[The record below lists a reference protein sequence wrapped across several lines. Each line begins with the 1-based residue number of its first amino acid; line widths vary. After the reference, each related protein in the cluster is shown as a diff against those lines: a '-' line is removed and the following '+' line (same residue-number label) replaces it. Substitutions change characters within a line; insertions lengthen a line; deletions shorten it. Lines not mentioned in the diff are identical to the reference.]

1 MVLSLL
7 RILMIIA
14 CVTSALQAQNLSGP
28 ASWMYPKG
36 NSQATYS
43 QTEPSRAQNI
53 DSLKLKWST
62 TALSGD
68 IQPLIG
74 NIKNNPKIVPEFLWA
89 PNEIVALVKDRI
101 VVVDGTG
108 ELLCE
113 TPLPS
118 FVKYV
123 KGISVLFDTTNTL
136 PVGPLPQPPLVMALE
151 TIESEDTVEK
161 VAYAY
166 IAGYDKQRDSII
178 IIRRL
183 SVDLSDFDSNYIA
196 GVKPFIGRNINGQTT
211 VYATVNITKPRILP
225 NFTGAAPY
233 FRGFTQFNLGQPGTI
248 FPLPDTRDEVTS
260 RITIAPEISLYQPS
274 VGFITTNPF
283 DAMVVTPPVYPTPY
297 IKDIVSNSLTQSTFG
312 DFPYLMSFPIHAAL
326 PNSYREGIPPVDLAS
341 SLITDST
348 RSRPLIRP
356 YYVPLNNSGGGGGT
370 WYVLMAEEY
379 IGRDTSF
386 GVSRLHLMNASGQPL
401 TLPDDPN
408 TPSFVGGK
416 NHFWSIG
423 VGDMDGVSANEVL
436 PYYPNNPG
444 DEIIVT
450 QSSKEGAFA
459 ANKISVLRYRIA
471 APVEKINRPGTFLF
485 PFDTLCS
492 QRINGWVAAVNDF
505 DGGDDRKAEVFV
517 VDRSTVR
524 ILRMRNYAD
533 ARFRFG
539 APFDTL
545 RTIELPN
552 ETITAL
558 AVADLEGDGKND
570 IIITTLSKTFCF
582 GSLLEGSIRLTS
594 QKQQQI
600 PPQTYCLGDTVNIT
614 WTNLLRGQDIINIFF
629 QRYTDSA
636 QWTSRRDTLFANVAN
651 NAATGQVSL
660 VLTQPALGRQGRII
674 IQSANSPDII
684 DSSAYLRFAQ
694 SKITIDYPTQDSTV
708 VTGRTIRFSG
718 QASCVDTLWLQFR
731 IDEKWAYPDSSGNK
745 KEEWFTLTGQQY
757 NGAFYTFDWGV
768 PVTAMFGCSEPDLDS
783 VIDYRIIGKD
793 ITFGIYDTSDIRR
806 LRIVPHPLDIT
817 IDPPPAKAS
826 AERTITWNPL
836 NNPLNLGC
844 NEFIFAYSIDKGK
857 TFITLD
863 RIPITAQTFDW
874 HLPTNAVDSSV
885 ILRICC
891 ASGVGRIDT
900 LLTNIVVKYIK
911 MVAPNPFA
919 PPSEIA
925 EVIYSVPEETN
936 VTVRIYDQAHRLV
949 AEPVTNQ
956 RRLPNIAYSDSW
968 DGTTQRGLAVNGVYY
983 FSIELANGTKEV
995 YTVFVKK
1002 K

>member
-1 MVLSLL
+1 
-7 RILMIIA
+7 
-14 CVTSALQAQNLSGP
+14 
-28 ASWMYPKG
+28 
-36 NSQATYS
+36 
-43 QTEPSRAQNI
+43 
-53 DSLKLKWST
+53 
-62 TALSGD
+62 
-68 IQPLIG
+68 
-74 NIKNNPKIVPEFLWA
+74 
-89 PNEIVALVKDRI
+89 
-101 VVVDGTG
+101 
-108 ELLCE
+108 
-113 TPLPS
+113 
-118 FVKYV
+118 
-123 KGISVLFDTTNTL
+123 
-136 PVGPLPQPPLVMALE
+136 
-151 TIESEDTVEK
+151 
-161 VAYAY
+161 
-166 IAGYDKQRDSII
+166 
-178 IIRRL
+178 
-183 SVDLSDFDSNYIA
+183 
-196 GVKPFIGRNINGQTT
+196 
-211 VYATVNITKPRILP
+211 
-225 NFTGAAPY
+225 
-233 FRGFTQFNLGQPGTI
+233 
-248 FPLPDTRDEVTS
+248 PDTRDEVTS

-708 VTGRTIRFSG
+708 VTGSTIRFSG

-768 PVTAMFGCSEPDLDS
+768 P
-783 VIDYRIIGKD
+783 
-793 ITFGIYDTSDIRR
+793 
-806 LRIVPHPLDIT
+806 
-817 IDPPPAKAS
+817 
-826 AERTITWNPL
+826 
-836 NNPLNLGC
+836 
-844 NEFIFAYSIDKGK
+844 
-857 TFITLD
+857 
-863 RIPITAQTFDW
+863 
-874 HLPTNAVDSSV
+874 
-885 ILRICC
+885 
-891 ASGVGRIDT
+891 
-900 LLTNIVVKYIK
+900 
-911 MVAPNPFA
+911 
-919 PPSEIA
+919 
-925 EVIYSVPEETN
+925 
-936 VTVRIYDQAHRLV
+936 
-949 AEPVTNQ
+949 
-956 RRLPNIAYSDSW
+956 
-968 DGTTQRGLAVNGVYY
+968 
-983 FSIELANGTKEV
+983 
-995 YTVFVKK
+995 
-1002 K
+1002 